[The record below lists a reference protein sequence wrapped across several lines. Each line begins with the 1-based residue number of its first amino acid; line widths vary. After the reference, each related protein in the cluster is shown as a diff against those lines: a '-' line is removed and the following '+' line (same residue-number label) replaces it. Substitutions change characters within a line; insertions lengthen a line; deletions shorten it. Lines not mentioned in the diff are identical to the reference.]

1 MVLRSSY
8 RFCRLSMISN
18 RASKIEAS
26 PTLAI
31 DAKAK
36 SMRKNGIQVINFSVG
51 EPDFPTP
58 ENVKEAAIK
67 AINEDFTYYTP
78 AAGIPELKEALTKK
92 LKSFNGLDYDPDQ
105 ISISCGGKHSLFNIM
120 QVILDPGD
128 EVLLP
133 VPYWV
138 SYLEQIKLAGGKPI
152 LVPTD
157 NKYKVHAELLNEK
170 ITNRSRLLIL
180 NSPSNPAGTICEKG
194 ELCKISE
201 ILLEKDLWV
210 ISDEVYESFIYDGKK
225 HISIASLNQDIYNK
239 TIISNSFSKTYS
251 MTGWRVG
258 YTAGPIEIIKAIN
271 SFQSHVTSNPNSIA
285 QKAALEALLGP
296 QNSVRKMIDSFDKRR
311 KYILKRFNGIPELDC
326 NVPEGAFYVFPK
338 IVGVKMKSM
347 DFAKKILEELHVAL
361 VPGMAF
367 GIDENLRLSYAISI
381 EDIEEGLNRIEE
393 FCNRNKLH

>member
-1 MVLRSSY
+1 
-8 RFCRLSMISN
+8 MISN

-36 SMRKNGIQVINFSVG
+36 SMRQHGIHVINFSVG

-78 AAGIPELKEALTKK
+78 TSGIPELREALAKK
-92 LKSFNGLDYDPDQ
+92 LKSFNGLDYIPDQ

-120 QVILDPGD
+120 QVILNPED

-138 SYLEQIKLAGGKPI
+138 SYIEQIKLAGGKPI

-157 NKYKVHAELLNEK
+157 SQYKINAELLEER
-170 ITNRSRLLIL
+170 ITDRSRLLIL
-180 NSPSNPAGTICEKG
+180 NSPSNPAGTICEED
-194 ELCKISE
+194 ELRKISE
-201 ILLEKDLWV
+201 IILKKDLWV

-225 HISIASLNQDIYNK
+225 HVSIASLNQDIYNK

-258 YTAGPIEIIKAIN
+258 YTAGPIKIIKAIN

-285 QKAALEALLGP
+285 QKAALEALLGS

-311 KYILKRFNGIPELDC
+311 KYILKRFNEIPELDC
-326 NVPEGAFYVFPK
+326 NKPEGAFYVFPK
-338 IVGVKMKSM
+338 ISGVKMKSM
-347 DFAKKILEELHVAL
+347 DFAKKILEESHVAL
-361 VPGMAF
+361 VPGKAF

-381 EDIEEGLNRIEE
+381 EDIEEGLNRIYK